1 MAQNDLA
8 GLLTGVSQQ
17 RRNPLNP
24 MSSNLTPDQQWMA
37 MGAQNVGVMQSGM
50 RGLMGTPSV
59 DEQRAELKSLMAGLD
74 PRKTK
79 DAEKLIK
86 IMMATGD
93 RAGAAKL
100 AATLEARAL
109 EKKQRSGLITQA
121 RTLGLDQT
129 AQVLADGGD
138 PEVATKQILEA
149 EERIAVSKRGRKGRA
164 DVARSRGAD
173 KIVIDSILKGDYDDV
188 SDTLFLDRIKGQKA
202 QLKTFKITNQNGTT
216 TNKPFR
222 VNEAGQVWDDT
233 EERWVDPNDLGLE
246 QAPQVTQ
253 ALSAADDVTKK
264 LTGGFVD
271 NFLELND
278 LGNTALKI
286 LDVNA
291 ASGTDLDKLYTGKLA
306 PLQLAI
312 MDLGKTFGVISPEQ
326 TNRVVATQ
334 TFMINRAKQ
343 VLPLIKALGSG
354 TAISDKD
361 RQFIS
366 KIVAADKEGIELD
379 IASIK
384 NIIRLENEYSRKAIN
399 KSNAALD
406 QLNKIKGTNLDPA
419 MVEGLYITAPS
430 AGSPS
435 EDGYSANV
443 ESILERVRAR
453 NARNGGPL

>member
-1 MAQNDLA
+1 MALDIA
-8 GLLTGVSQQ
+8 GMLTGVSQQ
-17 RRNPLNP
+17 PVNP
-24 MSSNLTPDQQWMA
+24 NLSVQQQQLA
-37 MGAQNVGVMQSGM
+37 MGANANRMMQGGM
-50 RGLMGTPSV
+50 ESMRRSAGGAAPMP
-59 DEQRAELKSLMAGLD
+59 EQLQMAMASLD
-74 PRKTK
+74 PSKTK
-79 DAEKLIK
+79 DAEQLVK

-100 AATLEARAL
+100 AAMLEARAL

-121 RTLGLDQT
+121 KALGLDQT
-129 AQVLADGGD
+129 AQMLIDGGD

-149 EERIAVSKRGRKGRA
+149 EQRNAVSKRGRAGRA

-173 KIVIDSILKGDYDDV
+173 KIVLDNILNGSYDDV
-188 SDTLFLDRIKGQKA
+188 SDALFLEKINGRKA
-202 QLKTFKITNQNGTT
+202 QLKTFKITNQDGTT

-222 VNEAGQVWDDT
+222 VNEAGQVWEDT
-233 EERWVDPNDLGLE
+233 KERWVDPSDLGLE

-278 LGNTALKI
+278 LGNTALKM

-291 ASGTDLDKLYTGKLA
+291 ASGTDLDLLYTGKLA

-312 MDLGKTFGVISPEQ
+312 MDLGKSLGVISPEQ

-361 RQFIS
+361 REFIS
-366 KIVAADKEGIELD
+366 KIVAADEAGIALD
-379 IASIK
+379 IESIK
-384 NIIRLENEYSRKAIN
+384 NIIRLENEYARKAIN

-435 EDGYSANV
+435 QDGYSANV
-443 ESILERVRAR
+443 EAILERVRAR

>member
-1 MAQNDLA
+1 MALDIA
-8 GLLTGVSQQ
+8 GMLTGVSNQPVNPNLSVEQQ
-17 RRNPLNP
+17 QL
-24 MSSNLTPDQQWMA
+24 A
-37 MGAQNVGVMQSGM
+37 MGANATRMMQGGM
-50 RGLMGTPSV
+50 ESMRRSAGGAAPMA
-59 DEQRAELKSLMAGLD
+59 EQLQMAMSSLD
-74 PRKTK
+74 PSKTK

-86 IMMATGD
+86 LMMATGD

-109 EKKQRSGLITQA
+109 KKQQRSGLITQA
-121 RTLGLDQT
+121 KTLGLDQT
-129 AQVLADGGD
+129 AQMLADGGD

-149 EERIAVSKRGRKGRA
+149 EERDAVSKRGRKGRA

-173 KIVIDSILKGDYDDV
+173 KTVIDSILKGAYDDV

-202 QLKTFKITNQNGTT
+202 ELKTFKITNQNGTT

-233 EERWVDPNDLGLE
+233 EESWVDPSDLGLE

-278 LGNTALKI
+278 LGNTALKM

-312 MDLGKTFGVISPEQ
+312 MDLGKTLGLISPEQ

-334 TFMINRAKQ
+334 TFMINRAK
-343 VLPLIKALGSG
+343 
-354 TAISDKD
+354 
-361 RQFIS
+361 
-366 KIVAADKEGIELD
+366 D

-384 NIIRLENEYSRKAIN
+384 NIIRIENEYARKAIN

-435 EDGYSANV
+435 EEGYSANV

>member
-1 MAQNDLA
+1 MALDIA
-8 GLLTGVSQQ
+8 GMLTGVSNQPVNPNLSVQQ
-17 RRNPLNP
+17 
-24 MSSNLTPDQQWMA
+24 QQLA
-37 MGAQNVGVMQSGM
+37 MGANATSMMQGGAESLRRSLGGAAPM
-50 RGLMGTPSV
+50 A
-59 DEQRAELKSLMAGLD
+59 EQLQMAMSSLD

-121 RTLGLDQT
+121 KTLGLDQT
-129 AQVLADGGD
+129 AQMLADGGD
-138 PEVATKQILEA
+138 LEVYTKQILEA
-149 EERIAVSKRGRKGRA
+149 EERDAVSKRGRKGRA

-173 KIVIDSILKGDYDDV
+173 KVVIDSILKGDYDDV

-233 EERWVDPNDLGLE
+233 EEKWVDPNDLGLE

-278 LGNTALKI
+278 LGNTALKM

-312 MDLGKTFGVISPEQ
+312 MDLGKTLGLISPEQ

-361 RQFIS
+361 RDFIS
-366 KIVAADKEGIELD
+366 KIVAADKAGIELD

-384 NIIRLENEYSRKAIN
+384 NIIRIENEYARKAIN

-435 EDGYSANV
+435 EDVYSANV

>member
-1 MAQNDLA
+1 MALDIA
-8 GLLTGVSQQ
+8 GMLTGVSNQAVNPNLSVQQ
-17 RRNPLNP
+17 
-24 MSSNLTPDQQWMA
+24 QQLA
-37 MGAQNVGVMQSGM
+37 MGANATNMMQGGM
-50 RGLMGTPSV
+50 ESMRRSLGGAVPAA
-59 DEQRAELKSLMAGLD
+59 EQLQMAMSSLD

-138 PEVATKQILEA
+138 LEVSTKQILEA
-149 EERIAVSKRGRKGRA
+149 EERDAVSKRGRRGRA

-173 KIVIDSILKGDYDDV
+173 KTVVDSILKGAYDDV
-188 SDTLFLDRIKGQKA
+188 SDTLFLDRIKGQAA

-233 EERWVDPNDLGLE
+233 EERWVDPSDLGLE

-312 MDLGKTFGVISPEQ
+312 MDLGKTLGLISPEQ

-361 RQFIS
+361 REFIS
-366 KIVAADKEGIELD
+366 KIVAADEAGISLD

>member
-1 MAQNDLA
+1 MARQDIA
-8 GLLTGVSQQ
+8 GLLTGISSDRPDPMTMGGNSAQQ
-17 RRNPLNP
+17 RLAFGAQRGQNLQRGVRGMMGQDPNTTAEQLQMA
-24 MSSNLTPDQQWMA
+24 MSS
-37 MGAQNVGVMQSGM
+37 
-50 RGLMGTPSV
+50 
-59 DEQRAELKSLMAGLD
+59 LD
-74 PRKTK
+74 PSKTK

-109 EKKQRSGLITQA
+109 KKQQRSGLITQA

-138 PEVATKQILEA
+138 KEVATKQILEA
-149 EERIAVSKRGRKGRA
+149 EERDLVSKRGRKGRA

-278 LGNTALKI
+278 LGNTALKM

-312 MDLGKTFGVISPEQ
+312 MDLGKSLGLISPEQ

-379 IASIK
+379 IESIK
-384 NIIRLENEYSRKAIN
+384 NIIRIENEYARKAIN